1 MSSGTGTFQGGIHP
15 YDGKD
20 LSKDLPTLTVMPKG
34 DLVYPMAQ
42 QHLGA
47 PSKPIVAVGDKV
59 LMGQRIAE
67 ATGFSSIY
75 LFCSTFKAAL
85 GLTPTQ
91 FRKHFK
97 NQGSGG

>member
-59 LMGQRIAE
+59 LMGRANCGSDRIYFRA
-67 ATGFSSIY
+67 Y
-75 LFCSTFKAAL
+75 LLF
-85 GLTPTQ
+85 GI
-91 FRKHFK
+91 RYR
-97 NQGSGG
+97 